1 MSLPDAL
8 NASLPSAE
16 VELDSAARSG
26 LVFTNISGGPIE
38 PGTVNANLSRLLADA
53 GLPRIRVHDLRHT
66 TATTLLEAGVH
77 PKVVQDLLGHST
89 IAITLDT
96 YSHVTPTLHIQAVGE
111 LQRLLASASVTVSDV

>member
-1 MSLPDAL
+1 
-8 NASLPSAE
+8 
-16 VELDSAARSG
+16 
-26 LVFTNISGGPIE
+26 LVFTNLSGGPIE

-66 TATTLLEAGVH
+66 TATILLEAGVH

-96 YSHVTPTLHIQAVGE
+96 YSHVAPTLHIQAVGE
-111 LQRLLASASVTVSDV
+111 LQRLLASASVTVNGV